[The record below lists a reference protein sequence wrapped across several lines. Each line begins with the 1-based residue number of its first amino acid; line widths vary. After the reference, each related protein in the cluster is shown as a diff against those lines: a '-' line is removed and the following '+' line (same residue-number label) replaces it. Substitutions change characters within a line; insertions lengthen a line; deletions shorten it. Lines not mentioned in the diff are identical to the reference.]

1 MPEPMS
7 DKHYEEK
14 FIFPLW
20 RLIEQRA
27 EEKDISYRAATR
39 EVIPEYTKT
48 IRYGDREFEEE
59 IIRKY
64 EEETRDAGNRWNKLL
79 AQKAKGRAK

>member
-7 DKHYEEK
+7 DRHYEEQ
-14 FIFPLW
+14 FVFPLW

-27 EEKDISYRAATR
+27 EEKDISYRAAAR

-48 IRYGDREFEEE
+48 IRYGDREFEEGV
-59 IIRKY
+59 IWKY
-64 EEETRDAGNRWNKLL
+64 EEDTRDVESRWNKLI
-79 AQKAKGRAK
+79 QGKGKGEAK